1 MFDTVVTLYYFTMS
15 SRKGVKVYLVSILHW
30 KEGQKVNVQS
40 RSRGKEWDLWRT
52 SNLVVESIDLLS
64 PNGSPKLLICRIYIG
79 PIKN

>member
-40 RSRGKEWDLWRT
+40 RSRGKE
-52 SNLVVESIDLLS
+52 
-64 PNGSPKLLICRIYIG
+64 
-79 PIKN
+79 